1 MARRLGPQCH
11 NPQCQLGQVLTLNRV
26 TKHANG
32 EGRPVHGEDKA
43 CLLPQ
48 LTASL
53 RGQGHRPDHSA
64 QDTGR
69 HEVRPTHVAF
79 PGLCAAALQECR
91 AILGLTRP
99 LSTGSMQGE
108 EGRGE
113 GVSQGLGHGSPGSGC
128 L

>member
-1 MARRLGPQCH
+1 MARRLGPQRH

-69 HEVRPTHVAF
+69 GRRHGRTWHSRACVLP
-79 PGLCAAALQECR
+79 LCR
-91 AILGLTRP
+91 
-99 LSTGSMQGE
+99 SV
-108 EGRGE
+108 GRFWG
-113 GVSQGLGHGSPGSGC
+113 
-128 L
+128 